1 VVDIS
6 FLLGLAQASE
16 GSQCRQEKSRYN
28 EPDFNHKPS
37 ARRCHWRAFLFGE
50 HYMPSFDVVSELD
63 KHEVTNAVENA
74 VKELDR
80 RYDLKGKGSFEFKE
94 KDLTVNLTAE
104 AEFQLEAMIEILKL
118 ALVKRKID
126 VQCLEVKDAY
136 ASGKLMK
143 QEAVLKEG
151 IDKELAKKIVAHIK
165 DAKLKVQAAIQGE
178 QVRVTGKKRDDLQEA
193 IAALRGKEF
202 GMPLQFNNFRD

>member
-1 VVDIS
+1 
-6 FLLGLAQASE
+6 
-16 GSQCRQEKSRYN
+16 
-28 EPDFNHKPS
+28 
-37 ARRCHWRAFLFGE
+37 
-50 HYMPSFDVVSELD
+50 MPSFDVVSELD

-94 KDLTVNLTAE
+94 KELTVNLTAE
-104 AEFQLEAMIEILKL
+104 ADFQLEAMIEILKL

-151 IDKELAKKIVAHIK
+151 QRNPRQRRCGRPTSERSERRRQCSRGRVSGRRSGCVHGVFSLRCSGNSLSSSARSRSATVTPCVKADTLMRERMAGVMSR
-165 DAKLKVQAAIQGE
+165 
-178 QVRVTGKKRDDLQEA
+178 VRRAV
-193 IAALRGKEF
+193 
-202 GMPLQFNNFRD
+202 

>member
-1 VVDIS
+1 
-6 FLLGLAQASE
+6 
-16 GSQCRQEKSRYN
+16 
-28 EPDFNHKPS
+28 
-37 ARRCHWRAFLFGE
+37 
-50 HYMPSFDVVSELD
+50 MPSFDVVSELD

-104 AEFQLEAMIEILKL
+104 ADFQLEAMIEILKL

-136 ASGKLMK
+136 ASGKLVK